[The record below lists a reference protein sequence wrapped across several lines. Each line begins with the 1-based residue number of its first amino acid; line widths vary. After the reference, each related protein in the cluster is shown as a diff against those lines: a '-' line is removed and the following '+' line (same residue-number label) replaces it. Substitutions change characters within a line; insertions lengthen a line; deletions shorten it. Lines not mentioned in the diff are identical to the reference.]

1 MIVVLAEKPSV
12 ARDIAAVLGA
22 NQRKDGYF
30 EGNGYQVTYAF
41 GHLVTIAEPEE
52 MNPAWGQPWKMEQLP
67 MIPTKWIYRVAD
79 KAQEQ
84 FNCIK
89 KLFLQSGTTEII
101 CATDA
106 GREGQ
111 HIFDLIYQLTGAAK
125 PVQRLWI
132 SSLTPEAIRTG
143 FRNLKPASAFRN
155 LSAAAAWRARADW
168 LVGLSATR
176 AYTLMNGQTCTVGRV
191 QTPTLALIVSR
202 QNAIDSFKPTPFY
215 EIHVTFEPGFTA
227 KYTTE
232 GDNPQTRL
240 QDHAAAQAILN
251 QISLVSA
258 GTITSFVTIDKI
270 TKSPPL
276 FDLLA
281 LQKDANKRFGYTAQE
296 TLDLAQSLYEEY
308 KLLSYPRTE
317 SRHLSHDM
325 LPELPN
331 IIRALPKEWPIEAA
345 LTALNNR
352 LKLSKTYVDDAKLT
366 DHHAIIPTH
375 KRAPADSPTKHS
387 NIYELVARRFLS
399 IFLPAE
405 VRNET
410 TAIIQIGQH
419 SFRAAGSVIK
429 EPGWTVLNAQPISED
444 EHSDAQVL
452 PPLRQGQTVTKQTD
466 HLKQGKTT
474 PPKPYD
480 DASLLTAMK
489 NAGQEIEDEDL
500 AAYMK
505 QNGLGT
511 PATRAAIIEKLI
523 AVRYIERKKKALL
536 PTVKGKAL
544 ISQVHPVLKDV
555 ALTASWEHQ
564 LGDIQN
570 GRMPA
575 ASFAAALIQFIQVIF
590 PEIVA
595 RPAMISLPNPNVYGP
610 CPQCKSGTVRKTMK
624 GAGCSRYKEGCKFS
638 IWGQINGKK
647 LTDDHIRQLVTKGR
661 TGPIK
666 GFKKKDGSAS
676 YNARLVL
683 TDDFKIRLEFNSQ
696 SKGGKDGTISEYS
709 PRPSDKTF

>member
-22 NQRKDGYF
+22 NQKKDGYF

-52 MNPAWGQPWKMEQLP
+52 MNSAWGQPWKMEQLP
-67 MIPTKWIYRVAD
+67 MIPAEWRYRVTENTQG
-79 KAQEQ
+79 KAQ

-89 KLFLQSGTTEII
+89 KLFLHPGTTEII

-111 HIFDLIYQLTGAAK
+111 HIFDLIYQLIGATK
-125 PVQRLWI
+125 PVHRLWI
-132 SSLTPEAIRTG
+132 SSLTPEAIRKG
-143 FRNLKPASAFRN
+143 FRNLKSANAFRN

-168 LVGLSATR
+168 MVGLSATR

-191 QTPTLALIVSR
+191 QTPTLALIVNR
-202 QNAIDSFKPTPFY
+202 QIAIENFKPTAFY
-215 EIHVTFEPGFTA
+215 EIHVTFEPGFTT
-227 KYTTE
+227 KYIIP
-232 GDNPQTRL
+232 GNDSQTRL
-240 QDHAAAQAILN
+240 PDRATAQAILN
-251 QISLVSA
+251 QISPVSS
-258 GTITSFVTIDKI
+258 GTVISVGTMERITQA
-270 TKSPPL
+270 PAL
-276 FDLLA
+276 FDLLT
-281 LQKDANKRFGYTAQE
+281 LQRDANKRFGYTAQE

-331 IIRALPKEWPIEAA
+331 IVRALSKEWPIQPA
-345 LTALNNR
+345 LTALGSS
-352 LKLSKTYVDDAKLT
+352 LKLSKTYIDDAKLT

-375 KRAPADSPTKHS
+375 KSAPVDLPLKQR
-387 NIYELVARRFLS
+387 NIYELVAKRFLS

-429 EPGWTVLNAQPISED
+429 EQGWTVLSAQSSQEED
-444 EHSDAQVL
+444 ADEAQQL
-452 PPLRQGQTVTKQTD
+452 PLLSQGQNVPKRNEQ
-466 HLKQGKTT
+466 LKEGKTT
-474 PPKPYD
+474 PPRSYD
-480 DASLLTAMK
+480 DATLLTAMK
-489 NAGQEIEDEDL
+489 SAGQEIEDEDL

-523 AVRYIERKKKALL
+523 SVGYVERRKKALL

-555 ALTASWEHQ
+555 ALTASWEQQ
-564 LGDIQN
+564 LANIQD
-570 GRMPA
+570 GSMPA
-575 ASFAAALIQFIQVIF
+575 DSFVTALIQFIQGIF
-590 PEIVA
+590 PEIA
-595 RPAMISLPNPNVYGP
+595 ATPPALAASNPNVYGP
-610 CPQCKSGTVRKTMK
+610 CPQCKTGTVRKTIK
-624 GAGCSRYKEGCKFS
+624 GAGCSQYKEGCKFS
-638 IWGQINGKK
+638 IWGQMNGKK
-647 LTDDHIRQLVTKGR
+647 LTDGHIRQLVTRGR
-661 TGPIK
+661 TDLIK
-666 GFKKKDGSAS
+666 GFKKKDGSGTYDAC
-676 YNARLVL
+676 LVL
-683 TDDFKIRLEFNSQ
+683 TDDFKIRLEFSNQ
-696 SKGGKDGTISEYS
+696 TKAA
-709 PRPSDKTF
+709 KTA